1 MRETIYILCA
11 VTCLVCMVMLMRGY
25 LRSRTRL
32 LLWSSL
38 CFAGLMANNVM
49 LLIDKIL
56 YAHYEDFLTV
66 PRALAALAGLL
77 LLVYGLIWDAE

>member
-1 MRETIYILCA
+1 MREAIYILCA
-11 VTCLVCMVMLMRGY
+11 ITCLLCMVMLLRGY

-32 LLWSSL
+32 LLWSSV
-38 CFAGLMANNVM
+38 CFAGLLANNVM

-56 YAHYEDFLTV
+56 YAQYEDFLTM

-77 LLVYGLIWDAE
+77 ILVYGLVWDAE